1 MRWLLC
7 LAFLLAA
14 ALAPPARAQVTSR
27 EGIELQNQIL
37 ELRHQLQQMGG
48 NGGSSLG
55 GSQPA
60 PAPVVNSGGSSGDLV
75 AQLLDRVSRLEDEV
89 RQLRGRIDEVA
100 NASQQAEAD
109 LNKKI
114 DDLQFQL
121 TQGLPG
127 GAATAKPPAP
137 APASVARPTPE
148 VALAR
153 GNAALAR
160 RDYATAEAMA
170 REVLADAPGSP
181 RAADAQFLLAESLA
195 GKRDNRGAAL
205 AYDDSY
211 RKSPKGPRAQDSLL
225 GLANSLTAIGQKK
238 AACETL
244 NELHAKFPT
253 LRPDLRE
260 PAVKS
265 AQQAGCA

>member
-1 MRWLLC
+1 
-7 LAFLLAA
+7 
-14 ALAPPARAQVTSR
+14 
-27 EGIELQNQIL
+27 
-37 ELRHQLQQMGG
+37 
-48 NGGSSLG
+48 
-55 GSQPA
+55 
-60 PAPVVNSGGSSGDLV
+60 
-75 AQLLDRVSRLEDEV
+75 
-89 RQLRGRIDEVA
+89 
-100 NASQQAEAD
+100 
-109 LNKKI
+109 
-114 DDLQFQL
+114 
-121 TQGLPG
+121 
-127 GAATAKPPAP
+127 
-137 APASVARPTPE
+137 
-148 VALAR
+148 
-153 GNAALAR
+153 
-160 RDYATAEAMA
+160 MA

-253 LRPDLRE
+253 LRPDLRD

-265 AQQAGCA
+265 AQQAGCT

>member
-1 MRWLLC
+1 
-7 LAFLLAA
+7 
-14 ALAPPARAQVTSR
+14 
-27 EGIELQNQIL
+27 
-37 ELRHQLQQMGG
+37 
-48 NGGSSLG
+48 
-55 GSQPA
+55 
-60 PAPVVNSGGSSGDLV
+60 VVNSGGSSGDLV

>member
-121 TQGLPG
+121 TQGVPG

-137 APASVARPTPE
+137 APASVARPT
-148 VALAR
+148 
-153 GNAALAR
+153 R